1 MTASVLYKLK
11 TKLLIDTRT
20 QAVICTYTNAMLQ
33 HVNNLVSFI
42 YTGKG

>member
-1 MTASVLYKLK
+1 MITSVLHELK

-20 QAVICTYTNAMLQ
+20 QAVIYTYTKTVLQ
-33 HVNNLVSFI
+33 HVNNFVSFI